1 MPRTTRRSVKQRL
14 QYIQVIQELQ
24 EEIKLLQISNEKLN
38 GEGLDGLSYTE
49 LASLETMLKEGF
61 RIVEEQTDKAQ
72 QEQLLREIVDCD
84 VMGKEWLDEKEKEDL
99 AYQSLLARR
108 RTAMRNKA
116 RELRLSPQDSQK
128 EHSYNHETLMLTIE
142 CLKIEKERLRLLN
155 QRMIGK
161 ELDGMV
167 YLELLVFSC
176 AIHSGIT
183 TRRSVK
189 QRLQYIQVIQELQ
202 EEIKLL
208 QISNEKLNG
217 EGLDGL
223 SYTELASLET
233 MLKEGFR
240 IVEEQTDKAQQEL
253 LLREI
258 VDCDVMGK
266 EWLDEKEKE
275 DLAYQS
281 LLARRRTA
289 MRNKARELRLSP
301 QDSQKEHSYN
311 HETLMLTIE
320 CLKIEKERLRVLNQ
334 RMIGKEVDGMGY
346 SELLVFSCAI
356 QSGML
361 KAEEEKKKIKPHFW
375 EESVVIVG
383 AGIGGLA
390 TALSLHRLG
399 VRSVVLEQAKSLRT
413 GGTSLTLFKNG
424 WRVLDAISV
433 GPQLRTQFL
442 EIEGMVVKNGDG
454 RELRSFAFKDE
465 DQSQEVRAVE
475 RRVLLET
482 LASQLPPETI
492 KFSSKLKTIQSNAN
506 GDTQLELEDG
516 SKLLAKIVIACD
528 GIRSKRLE
536 WVSVNQNTSVIAPS
550 EALAAI
556 QKDSHFRKIPTSA
569 PPSSRRGSC
578 GFGSGEA
585 RNVKRG
591 GKLVWVDIYRVE
603 MAIADDTAEGTF
615 VWFDGVMTKLHN
627 LRASEAVQ
635 MLAEDGVNPEDSR
648 IPPFIADMEGKSY
661 TFQVRVTAYNFTSNH
676 KTLIFSIVD
685 ELGRVR
691 DDDVDDNG
699 GNEDD
704 DDNMPNGK
712 PAPVGFA
719 SGRATG
725 NGSDGSIRYCA

>member
-1 MPRTTRRSVKQRL
+1 
-14 QYIQVIQELQ
+14 
-24 EEIKLLQISNEKLN
+24 
-38 GEGLDGLSYTE
+38 
-49 LASLETMLKEGF
+49 
-61 RIVEEQTDKAQ
+61 
-72 QEQLLREIVDCD
+72 
-84 VMGKEWLDEKEKEDL
+84 
-99 AYQSLLARR
+99 
-108 RTAMRNKA
+108 
-116 RELRLSPQDSQK
+116 
-128 EHSYNHETLMLTIE
+128 LT
-142 CLKIEKERLRLLN
+142 
-155 QRMIGK
+155 
-161 ELDGMV
+161 
-167 YLELLVFSC
+167 YLFLYR
-176 AIHSGIT
+176 T

-361 KAEEEKKKIKPHFW
+361 KAEEEKKKIKRARQVLGGIYLFVTHEAHFW

-528 GIRSKRLE
+528 GIRSK
-536 WVSVNQNTSVIAPS
+536 V
-550 EALAAI
+550 
-556 QKDSHFRKIPTSA
+556 
-569 PPSSRRGSC
+569 
-578 GFGSGEA
+578 
-585 RNVKRG
+585 
-591 GKLVWVDIYRVE
+591 
-603 MAIADDTAEGTF
+603 
-615 VWFDGVMTKLHN
+615 
-627 LRASEAVQ
+627 
-635 MLAEDGVNPEDSR
+635 
-648 IPPFIADMEGKSY
+648 
-661 TFQVRVTAYNFTSNH
+661 
-676 KTLIFSIVD
+676 
-685 ELGRVR
+685 
-691 DDDVDDNG
+691 
-699 GNEDD
+699 
-704 DDNMPNGK
+704 
-712 PAPVGFA
+712 
-719 SGRATG
+719 AT
-725 NGSDGSIRYCA
+725 

>member
-1 MPRTTRRSVKQRL
+1 MPR
-14 QYIQVIQELQ
+14 
-24 EEIKLLQISNEKLN
+24 
-38 GEGLDGLSYTE
+38 
-49 LASLETMLKEGF
+49 
-61 RIVEEQTDKAQ
+61 
-72 QEQLLREIVDCD
+72 
-84 VMGKEWLDEKEKEDL
+84 
-99 AYQSLLARR
+99 
-108 RTAMRNKA
+108 
-116 RELRLSPQDSQK
+116 
-128 EHSYNHETLMLTIE
+128 
-142 CLKIEKERLRLLN
+142 
-155 QRMIGK
+155 
-161 ELDGMV
+161 
-167 YLELLVFSC
+167 
-176 AIHSGIT
+176 T

-361 KAEEEKKKIKPHFW
+361 KAEEEKKKIKRARQVLGGIYLFVTHEAHFW

-528 GIRSKRLE
+528 GIRSK
-536 WVSVNQNTSVIAPS
+536 V
-550 EALAAI
+550 
-556 QKDSHFRKIPTSA
+556 
-569 PPSSRRGSC
+569 
-578 GFGSGEA
+578 
-585 RNVKRG
+585 
-591 GKLVWVDIYRVE
+591 
-603 MAIADDTAEGTF
+603 
-615 VWFDGVMTKLHN
+615 
-627 LRASEAVQ
+627 
-635 MLAEDGVNPEDSR
+635 
-648 IPPFIADMEGKSY
+648 
-661 TFQVRVTAYNFTSNH
+661 
-676 KTLIFSIVD
+676 
-685 ELGRVR
+685 
-691 DDDVDDNG
+691 
-699 GNEDD
+699 
-704 DDNMPNGK
+704 
-712 PAPVGFA
+712 
-719 SGRATG
+719 AT
-725 NGSDGSIRYCA
+725 